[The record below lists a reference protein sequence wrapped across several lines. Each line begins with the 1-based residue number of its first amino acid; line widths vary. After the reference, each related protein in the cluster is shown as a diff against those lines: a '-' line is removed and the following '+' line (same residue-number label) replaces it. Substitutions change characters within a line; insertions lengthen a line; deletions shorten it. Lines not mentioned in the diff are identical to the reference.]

1 MTTNAT
7 ETPLHE
13 LEPLTDVD
21 RLRHRDDVPFH
32 RKKDAVPATVV
43 DEVADLPDLASVGIT
58 NEEGEL
64 LCRRLTETCSWKIP
78 TESVAP
84 GEDFAAAIR
93 EHVPETL
100 GFRVELDALVG
111 VWEVHL
117 TAADGDRTATRTFVT
132 VEGSPADARYEVNP
146 VAAED
151 PVEEVGWFAELPED
165 ADPLPGTDHFLA

>member
-1 MTTNAT
+1 MTANTDPADRA
-7 ETPLHE
+7 
-13 LEPLTDVD
+13 LEPLTDVG
-21 RLRHRDDVPFH
+21 RLRHRDDVSFH
-32 RKKDAVPATVV
+32 REEDTVPATVV

-100 GFRVELDALVG
+100 GFRVEVDALVG

-117 TAADGDRTATRTFVT
+117 AAADGDRTATRTFVT
-132 VEGSPADARYEVNP
+132 FEGSPADARYEVDAG
-146 VAAED
+146 AADD
-151 PVEEVGWFAELPED
+151 PVEEAGWFAELPED
-165 ADPLPGTDHFLA
+165 ADRLPGTDHFLV